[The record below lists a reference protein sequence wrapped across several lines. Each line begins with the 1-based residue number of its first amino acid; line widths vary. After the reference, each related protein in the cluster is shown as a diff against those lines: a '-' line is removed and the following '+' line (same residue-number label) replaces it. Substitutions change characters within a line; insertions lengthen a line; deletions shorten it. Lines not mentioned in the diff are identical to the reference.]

1 MDQDSLKSQPF
12 FKFENLRVYYK
23 AVDLSVA
30 TLSICD
36 IAITPTDKMLA
47 QDLYKSSVLVMECL
61 SEGASTAKSEFVT
74 LLQKARAA
82 IFMCVNL
89 SLLLRKRGVIDEV
102 QENDLRNELME
113 MTKMTGA
120 LVTSLQNDTRGEVL

>member
-1 MDQDSLKSQPF
+1 MDQDILKSQPF

-23 AVDLSVA
+23 AVDFSAA
-30 TLSICD
+30 TLKIHEL
-36 IAITPTDKMLA
+36 AVNPTDKMLA
-47 QDLYKSSVLVMECL
+47 KDLYKSSVLILECL
-61 SEGASTAKSEFVT
+61 SEGASTNKADFVT

-89 SLLLRKRGVIDEV
+89 TQLLHRRSVIDDI
-102 QENDLRNELME
+102 QCSDLRNELME

-120 LVTSLQNDTRGEVL
+120 LITSLQNENKGDIL